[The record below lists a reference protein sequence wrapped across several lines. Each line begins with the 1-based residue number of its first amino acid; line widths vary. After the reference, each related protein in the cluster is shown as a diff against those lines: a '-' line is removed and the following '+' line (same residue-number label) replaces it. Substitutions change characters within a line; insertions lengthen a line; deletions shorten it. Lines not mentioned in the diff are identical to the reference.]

1 MDDSE
6 VSKRSKG
13 CHGSPAAD
21 EVNDGGMVGGMIPLK
36 KGPWTSAEDAIL
48 IDYVKKHGE
57 GNWNAV
63 QKHSGLF
70 RCGKSCRLR
79 WANHLRPDLKK
90 GAFTPEEENCIVELH
105 AMMGNKW
112 ARMAAE
118 LPGRTDNEIKNYW
131 NTRTKRLQRASLPIY
146 PPDVCL
152 RLYKTIQDDQN
163 MGTLQTG
170 DTYDPELMQTDHFKI
185 PEVEFKNLELSR
197 GVPSYSL
204 GLFDTSASSML
215 KQGIGSSYGN
225 GLVFPTMHPA
235 KRPRESQTI
244 FTGLDGIVGRGLP
257 VFDQLTDYP
266 CGKIIEHSG
275 LSPPYDPDL
284 STYDQP
290 SWDVLPGSHAILNDN
305 SSSASAP
312 ICVAKKL
319 ELPSLQYSESQQDS
333 WGTPASPLPSLE
345 SVDTLI
351 QSPPTK
357 EMWSD
362 GQSSSSGLLDAV
374 LYESRN
380 LKNSKKCS
388 GHPTSDVSV
397 AFGEIH
403 GSPLNPSE
411 TEWDV
416 HADLKSPSGH
426 STSSLFSECTP
437 VSGSSLDGRA
447 YNVRPEPVD
456 QVLIPYAEARKAP
469 NQTGCNKPDVLL
481 GTAWFT
487 PSNNCH
493 KNQFFQTDDVAAD
506 LGTMNSE

>member
-1 MDDSE
+1 MSSMMDDSE
-6 VSKRSKG
+6 DSKRSKG

-90 GAFTPEEENCIVELH
+90 GAFTTEEENCIVELH

-118 LPGRTDNEIKNYW
+118 
-131 NTRTKRLQRASLPIY
+131 
-146 PPDVCL
+146 
-152 RLYKTIQDDQN
+152 TIQDGQN

-204 GLFDTSASSML
+204 GRFDTSASSML
-215 KQGIGSSYGN
+215 KQGVGSSYGN

-257 VFDQLTDYP
+257 VSVFDQLTDYP

-275 LSPPYDPDL
+275 LSSPYDPDL

-305 SSSASAP
+305 SSSASVP
-312 ICVAKKL
+312 ICVAMKL

-362 GQSSSSGLLDAV
+362 GQSSRSSGLLDAV

-411 TEWDV
+411 TEWEV

-426 STSSLFSECTP
+426 STSSLCSECTP
-437 VSGSSLDGRA
+437 VSGSSSDGRA
-447 YNVRPEPVD
+447 YNVWPEPVD
-456 QVLIPYAEARKAP
+456 QVLIPYAEARKYP
-469 NQTGCNKPDVLL
+469 NQTDCNKPDVLL

-493 KNQFFQTDDVAAD
+493 KDQFFQTDDVAAN
-506 LGTMNSE
+506 LGGDQP